1 MKYILIFVFALML
14 LVSTV
19 SAQRPNPVLVGQ
31 KTETNNSFEIQGT
44 ITSVNDSSFIVR
56 GELVAVTS
64 ENMDRFK
71 SNGLID
77 VGNFVTVKGE
87 IKNNIM
93 MAKDISKLGKNPEA
107 ESDDMKK
114 TQVETITNPDNKSV
128 INGIV
133 DAIKNIL
140 SIY

>member
-19 SAQRPNPVLVGQ
+19 SAQRPSPVLVGQ